1 MSLPARIAAALAA
14 AALVAATATVAAA
27 PAAAEMI
34 TVATNADIRSTNPG
48 VNRDDNTDAVIL
60 HIVEGLVAYREDGTV
75 GPLLAERV
83 ETAEEGRAYTF
94 HLRRGVKFH
103 NGAEM
108 SSADVLWSW
117 NRLMDPKTDWRCRN
131 EFDGRGMFKVEAV
144 EAPDAATVVMR
155 IDRPSALFLATLAR
169 TDCGM
174 TAVIHKDSVNA
185 DGSWA
190 RPVGTGPYK
199 LGDWRRGQQVIL
211 DRFDDYASL
220 PGPRDGYTGGKRP
233 LVEQVKFLVVPDP
246 STVKAALLSGAVDA
260 ADVPDADIDELKTN
274 PAVTLKSAPTPVMH
288 GILIQTQDP
297 VLADPRVRQAIAA
310 ALDTAEIVAAV
321 SNGLGRPNQS
331 IVSTASAYHG
341 AVQRETVRHDPAR
354 ARRLLAEA
362 GYKGQPIKLIANK
375 RPVVPSFAVAVIA
388 QAMMQAVGLNVDIE
402 VLEWATQL
410 DRYQKGTYQMMSFSY
425 SARFDPALSYEQ
437 VSGPKDKQPRKV
449 WDDAEGLRLLE
460 QVMTVT
466 DKGERQKRFDAM
478 HRRFLETVPMIVLY
492 NGIDTVAHSRRVRG
506 YDPWL
511 GAKPRLWEVRLAD

>member
-1 MSLPARIAAALAA
+1 MTSPFRAAIAA
-14 AALVAATATVAAA
+14 AALLLPGAAS
-27 PAAAEMI
+27 AEMI

-83 ETAEEGRAYTF
+83 ETSADGRTYTF
-94 HLRRGVKFH
+94 RLRPGVRFH

-108 SSADVLWSW
+108 TSADVLWSW
-117 NRLMDPKTDWRCRN
+117 NRLMEARTDWRCRN
-131 EFDGRGMFKVEAV
+131 EFDGRGLFKVEAA
-144 EAPDAATVVMR
+144 EAPDALTFTMR

-190 RPVGTGPYK
+190 RPIGTGPFK

-211 DRFDDYASL
+211 DRFADYAAL
-220 PGPRDGYTGGKRP
+220 PGAPDGYTGGKAA
-233 LVEQVKFLVVPDP
+233 LVDQVKFLVVPDP
-246 STVKAALLSGAVDA
+246 ATVKAALLSGAVDA
-260 ADVPDADIDELKTN
+260 SDLPDAEIDELKAN
-274 PAVTLKSAPTPVMH
+274 RSVVLKSAPTPVMH

-297 VLADPRVRQAIAA
+297 VLADVRVRQAIAA

-321 SNGLGRPNQS
+321 SNGLGTPNAS

-341 AVQRETVRHDPAR
+341 AVQREAVPHDPVR
-354 ARRLLAEA
+354 AKKLLAEA
-362 GYKGQPIKLIANK
+362 GYRGQPIKLIANK

-388 QAMMQAVGLNVDIE
+388 QAMMQAVGLNVEIE

-410 DRYQKGTYQMMSFSY
+410 DRYQKGSYQMMSFSY

-449 WDDAEGLRLLE
+449 WDDAEGLALLE
-460 QVMTVT
+460 EAMTVT
-466 DKGERQKRFDAM
+466 DQAARQSLFDRM
-478 HRRFLETVPMIVLY
+478 HRRFIATVPMLVLY
-492 NGIDTVAHSRRVRG
+492 NGVDSVAYSRRIDG
-506 YDPWL
+506 YRPWL
-511 GAKPRLWEVRLAD
+511 GAKPRLWGVRVVK

>member
-1 MSLPARIAAALAA
+1 MTLLARTATALVVLAALAA
-14 AALVAATATVAAA
+14 
-27 PAAAEMI
+27 PASAEMI

-83 ETAEEGRAYTF
+83 ETAEDGRSYTF

-108 SSADVLWSW
+108 TSADVVWSW

-131 EFDGRGMFKVEAV
+131 EFDGRGLFKVEAV

-155 IDRPSALFLATLAR
+155 IDRPSALFLATMAR

-190 RPVGTGPYK
+190 KPVGTGPFK

-211 DRFDDYASL
+211 EKFDDYRSL

-233 LVEQVKFLVVPDP
+233 LIDQVKFLVVPDP
-246 STVKAALLSGAVDA
+246 STIKAALLSGAVDA
-260 ADVPDADIDELKTN
+260 ADVPDADIQEMKAS
-274 PAVTLKSAPTPVMH
+274 PGITLKSAPTPVMH
-288 GILIQTQDP
+288 GILIQTRDP

-310 ALDTAEIVAAV
+310 ALDRAEIVAAV
-321 SNGLGRPNQS
+321 SNGLGKPNGS
-331 IVSTASAYHG
+331 IVSTASAYYG
-341 AVQRETVRHDPAR
+341 PVQGEAIKHDPAH

-362 GYKGQPIKLIANK
+362 GYRGQPIKLIANK
-375 RPVVPSFAVAVIA
+375 RPVVPSFSVAVIA
-388 QAMMQAVGLNVDIE
+388 QAMMQAVGLNVEIE

-449 WDDAEGLRLLE
+449 WEDPEGLKLLE
-460 QVMTVT
+460 QAMTVT
-466 DKGERQKRFDAM
+466 DKPARQKLFDAM
-478 HRRFLETVPMIVLY
+478 HRRFQETVPMIVLY
-492 NGIDTVAHSRRVRG
+492 NGVDTVAHSRRVEG
-506 YDPWL
+506 YEPWL
-511 GAKPRLWEVRLAD
+511 GAKPRLWEVRLRQ

>member
-1 MSLPARIAAALAA
+1 MTRPPARSIFPAAALAA
-14 AALVAATATVAAA
+14 ALALPAA
-27 PAAAEMI
+27 PAAAQMI

-83 ETAEEGRAYTF
+83 DMSEDGRTYTF
-94 HLRRGVKFH
+94 GLRRGVKFH

-108 SSADVLWSW
+108 TSADVLWSW

-131 EFDGRGMFKVEAV
+131 EFDGRGLFKVEAV
-144 EAPDAATVVMR
+144 EAPDAATVTMR

-185 DGSWA
+185 DGSWQ
-190 RPVGTGPYK
+190 RPVGTGPFK

-211 DRFDDYASL
+211 ERFADYASL

-260 ADVPDADIDELKTN
+260 SDVPDADLEELKGN
-274 PAVTLKSAPTPVMH
+274 PAVVLKSAPTPVMH
-288 GILIQTQDP
+288 GILLQTRDP
-297 VLADPRVRQAIAA
+297 VLADVRVRQAISA

-321 SNGLGRPNQS
+321 SNGLGRPNAS
-331 IVSTASAYHG
+331 IVSMASAYHG
-341 AVQRETVRHDPAR
+341 AVQREAVKHDPAR
-354 ARRLLAEA
+354 AKKLLAEA
-362 GYKGQPIKLIANK
+362 GYRGQPIKLIANK

-388 QAMMQAVGLNVDIE
+388 QAMMQAVGLNVEIE

-437 VSGPKDKQPRKV
+437 VSGPKDKQSRKV
-449 WDDAEGLRLLE
+449 WDDAEGLAMLE

-466 DKGERQKRFDAM
+466 ARDQRQALFDRM
-478 HRRFLETVPMIVLY
+478 HRRFIETVPMIVLY
-492 NGIDTVAHSRRVRG
+492 NGVDSVAHSKRIEG
-506 YDPWL
+506 YEPWL
-511 GAKPRLWEVRLAD
+511 GAKPRLWEVRVTQ